1 MGDQPTFSVH
11 VRFLDP
17 HRPVVEVHGDVDL
30 ATAPELVACMTA
42 ALARDPVD
50 LIVDMT
56 NTTFFDCSGISV
68 LVAARNRLSD
78 DAQLILRRPRPFIR
92 QVLRLLR
99 LDMDCVMVD

>member
-1 MGDQPTFSVH
+1 

-17 HRPVVEVHGDVDL
+17 HRPVVEIHGEVDL
-30 ATAPELVACMTA
+30 ATAPELADCVTA

-56 NTTFFDCSGISV
+56 NTTFLDCSGISV

-78 DAQLILRRPRPFIR
+78 AQLILRRPRPFIAR
-92 QVLRLLR
+92 CW
-99 LDMDCVMVD
+99 DS